1 MANAVPDS
9 RTPRRFISA
18 MTATTSTAMSV
29 TWGSRIGKAEARLA
43 TPGGDRHRH
52 GQGVVHHQGAS
63 HDQAHPGP
71 EVGGGHLVVPAAGR
85 VGMHVLPVRRDQHE
99 HAHRQRNVRV

>member
-29 TWGSRIGKAEARLA
+29 TRESRTGKADARLA
-43 TPGGDRHRH
+43 TPAETDTAT
-52 GQGVVHHQGAS
+52 VSV
-63 HDQAHPGP
+63 
-71 EVGGGHLVVPAAGR
+71 
-85 VGMHVLPVRRDQHE
+85 
-99 HAHRQRNVRV
+99 

>member
-29 TWGSRIGKAEARLA
+29 TCESSTGNAEARLA
-43 TPGGDRHRH
+43 TPADTDTAT
-52 GQGVVHHQGAS
+52 VSV
-63 HDQAHPGP
+63 
-71 EVGGGHLVVPAAGR
+71 
-85 VGMHVLPVRRDQHE
+85 
-99 HAHRQRNVRV
+99 